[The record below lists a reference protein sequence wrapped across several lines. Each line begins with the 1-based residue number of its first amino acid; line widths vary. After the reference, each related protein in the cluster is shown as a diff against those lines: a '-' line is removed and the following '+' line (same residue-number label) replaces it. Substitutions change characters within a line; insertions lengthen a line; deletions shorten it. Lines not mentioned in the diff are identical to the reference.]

1 MGASQVKA
9 IQYQSINQGFRMVGS
24 INAKYGTEL
33 VAFRTGERV
42 TLDYLNAYAIKPEN
56 RVDINKPFS
65 PSKMTRAEAREAYPG
80 GMSVLL

>member
-1 MGASQVKA
+1 
-9 IQYQSINQGFRMVGS
+9 MVGS

-56 RVDINKPFS
+56 RVDINKPFH
-65 PSKMTRAEAREAYPG
+65 PSRMTRAQAKEA
-80 GMSVLL
+80 